1 VLPRTDCLSGNDLNA
16 FAIATSHGA
25 SKQYFRIPFDQEV
38 LISIRPKII
47 TTSDGLKHYEPN
59 RRQCYFQKEKELRY
73 FNIYSQSNC
82 ELECLANF
90 TLTKCGCVKFSMP
103 RKMVLKNPTGP

>member
-1 VLPRTDCLSGNDLNA
+1 MHTPGDVA
-16 FAIATSHGA
+16 QV

-59 RRQCYFQKEKELRY
+59 RRQCYFQKERALRY

-90 TLTKCGCVKFSMP
+90 TLSKCGCVKFSMP
-103 RKMVLKNPTGP
+103 RKHFFRATPPGFT